1 MPDETLPTDLEVVD
15 ADLHVACFFVPAA
28 RRPHVAALMV
38 FMLELERIAT
48 QVSEPMVAQIRYAW
62 WREQVDAIHGGRT
75 VAAPAA
81 LGLRDATLAY
91 RLPRELLDAM
101 IDAHSVDCDPVP
113 FADMAA
119 FEAYCRE
126 THGNLMRL
134 VARVLGAG
142 TWADAA
148 CDHAGLAVGA
158 ASQLRS
164 FEYWRR
170 HRRLRLPLDLFL
182 AAGFSEEDVFAG
194 HADLAK
200 AQGLVAVQQ
209 RIRQALRDLNAT
221 RFPRAVM
228 PVLALASLARA
239 VLAPGFDLRA
249 PRDLHPVTRV
259 TRLALAN
266 LLWRA

>member
-1 MPDETLPTDLEVVD
+1 MSDESLPTDLEVVD
-15 ADLHVACFFVPAA
+15 PDLHVACFFVPAA
-28 RRPHVAALMV
+28 RRPHVEALMV

-62 WREQVDAIHGGRT
+62 WREQVDAIHGGRS

-81 LGLRDATLAY
+81 QGLRDATLAH

-113 FADMAA
+113 FADMAS
-119 FEAYCRE
+119 FEAYCRQ

-142 TWADAA
+142 AAADAA

-158 ASQLRS
+158 AGQLRS
-164 FEYWRR
+164 FDYWRR

-182 AAGFSEEDVFAG
+182 AAGFSEEDVFADQ
-194 HADLAK
+194 ADVPLAR
-200 AQGLVAVQQ
+200 GLAAVQL
-209 RIRQALRDLNAT
+209 RIRRAISDLNAT
-221 RFPRAVM
+221 RFPRAAM
-228 PVLALASLARA
+228 PVLALASVART
-239 VLAPGFDLRA
+239 VLVPGFDIRA
-249 PRDLHPVTRV
+249 PRQPHPAGRV
-259 TRLALAN
+259 ARLALAN